1 MEVNNLKKYVAINL
15 IGNCIY
21 STIFVLFI
29 CGNEVFMNPWWVT
42 LLAAIVPSVLTCL
55 VTLYISRKS
64 QINNNTEAMNN
75 LDQQIKSNS
84 KKVFEDIGKTPND
97 KTLTGQHK
105 DLRKALDKEI
115 NLIEQRYA
123 EEEKRLMQFSSEQQ
137 NTAQA
142 INDFKLFMASWTKTT
157 HENNDLKIQISSLK
171 QQLELLNQKVNELE
185 KQNQILKYQSHHK
198 SDNQRSHDEMEL

>member
-1 MEVNNLKKYVAINL
+1 MGVKYLEYVLLMLCSLYSINAYMLQERETFMSDFLQILTVITTIAGLILTILKNAQTTNKKIDNLN
-15 IGNCIY
+15 
-21 STIFVLFI
+21 
-29 CGNEVFMNPWWVT
+29 
-42 LLAAIVPSVLTCL
+42 
-55 VTLYISRKS
+55 
-64 QINNNTEAMNN
+64 
-75 LDQQIKSNS
+75 
-84 KKVFEDIGKTPND
+84 IGKFKGQTLCNYLLNNFKGLEIIIGKGKDD

-105 DLRKALDKEI
+105 DLQKALDKEI

-157 HENNDLKIQISSLK
+157 AENNDLKIQISSLK
-171 QQLELLNQKVNELE
+171 QQLEFLSQKVNELE

-198 SDNQRSHDEMEL
+198 SDNIHSHDEMEL